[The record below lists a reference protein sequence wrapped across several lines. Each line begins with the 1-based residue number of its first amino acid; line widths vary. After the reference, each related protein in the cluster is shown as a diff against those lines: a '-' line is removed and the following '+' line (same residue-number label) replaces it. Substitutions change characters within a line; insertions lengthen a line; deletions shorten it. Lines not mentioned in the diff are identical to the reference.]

1 MGLFEGLGMLWI
13 YTLLDM
19 QCSPYMMILISRQQQ
34 SKMQNKKRGEHTW
47 SWAYWHTISRPVLLL
62 LSSDIWSFFL
72 YKCCDHKLFT
82 PWFVLQTV
90 SVLCCRW
97 MDSERAEEFH
107 RIVSPLLRPVLWMK
121 VLMDQHY
128 SDMGC
133 HQFGLMNPEMSTTSR
148 TLRKWREKCFIGRML
163 DFCVWVYVKSVFL

>member
-82 PWFVLQTV
+82 PCVCFTDRVSSLLQMDGLWEGRRISQDCVTPFEATPMNESASGSTLFRHGTS
-90 SVLCCRW
+90 SVWTDESR
-97 MDSERAEEFH
+97 DVNHFKDIAQ
-107 RIVSPLLRPVLWMK
+107 MK
-121 VLMDQHY
+121 
-128 SDMGC
+128 
-133 HQFGLMNPEMSTTSR
+133 
-148 TLRKWREKCFIGRML
+148 RKML
-163 DFCVWVYVKSVFL
+163 HW